1 MLVRIIDRL
10 YHVILVTACCKIGL
24 RFQSCMILCSNKW
37 MIAVNA
43 TFVVYALAYE
53 TIYENAHTYGFLH
66 LHNFNVSTQFTV

>member
-1 MLVRIIDRL
+1 
-10 YHVILVTACCKIGL
+10 
-24 RFQSCMILCSNKW
+24 

-43 TFVVYALAYE
+43 TFLVYALVYE